1 MEVGVKA
8 GFLMNFNVTK
18 LKGGIKRF
26 VLSLLR
32 ALRVLRGKISIL
44 TLRLPLGGQPSQGS
58 ERWSSLE
65 PGWRLDH
72 LLRGR

>member
-1 MEVGVKA
+1 VRLDLLTED
-8 GFLMNFNVTK
+8 K
-18 LKGGIKRF
+18 LIIELKRF
-26 VLSLLR
+26 VLQLLR
-32 ALRVLRGKISIL
+32 ALRVLRGETIL
-44 TLRLPLGGQPSQGS
+44 PTLRLPLGEQPSQGS